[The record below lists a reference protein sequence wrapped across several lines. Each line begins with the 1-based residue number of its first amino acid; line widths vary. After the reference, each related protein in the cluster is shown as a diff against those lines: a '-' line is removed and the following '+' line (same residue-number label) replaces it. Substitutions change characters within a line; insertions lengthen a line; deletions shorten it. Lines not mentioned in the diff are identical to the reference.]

1 MKIGVLLPI
10 GRTDR
15 YGYQYKEYNKLII
28 NNLAKFSDCL
38 MVISS
43 SRYVNKDLFENHSN
57 IEFISNKN
65 TWFKLID
72 GDEVFEAE
80 KISQNLNFCCK
91 KFQKTGYNVVILLA
105 INQYVPKTSEKKL
118 RKSCQNMLEKNMPY
132 IWLYKKYLCGNL
144 LFNADRKL
152 PWIINLTI
160 DNLWKISHD
169 SLIDKK
175 SGEIVK
181 IQTGNFKK
189 YNNQAIIDVPW
200 ITTIHDA
207 KEKYEFV
214 IKEYRIINKT
224 YNPNDPSNLKFN
236 EDEWIRYTQRKINL
250 KSLAKEE
257 LDDVAIQI
265 QKLRKKDF
273 VSHIFEKNYNPIS
286 KSIIKKILNKIY
298 KLFK

>member
-1 MKIGVLLPI
+1 MKIGIILPV
-10 GRTDR
+10 GRMDR
-15 YGYQYKEYNKLII
+15 YGYQYKEINKLII
-28 NNLAKFSDCL
+28 SNLVNFSDHII
-38 MVISS
+38 VISS
-43 SRYVNKDLFENHSN
+43 YRYADKDLFENYCN
-57 IEFISNKN
+57 IEFISNER
-65 TWFKLID
+65 TWFKLVNGEEIFTMQILSD
-72 GDEVFEAE
+72 N
-80 KISQNLNFCCK
+80 SNLAYRK
-91 KFQKTGYNVVILLA
+91 LQEEGLDVAILLS
-105 INQYVPKTSEKKL
+105 INQYIPKTSEKKL

-160 DNLWKISHD
+160 DNQWKISHD

-200 ITTIHDA
+200 ETTIHDG

-236 EDEWIRYTQRKINL
+236 EDEWIRYSQRKINL

-286 KSIIKKILNKIY
+286 KSIIKKILYKFY